1 MVIEYP
7 YITHLDLTE
16 QTYRFL
22 KDRILK
28 REINAGEKI
37 LVEEIAHGLRVSRT
51 PVVNALKML
60 ESDGLVEILPRRGT
74 FVTHLNARDVA
85 ELFEIRLIIE
95 LHAAEQIF
103 QEGKINLFLDAIE
116 RPMSQMQGAIAEDDY
131 IDYEA
136 FISGDRDMHMNLVR
150 FLNNRRLIQIYSDLN
165 VHMQVARAHYL
176 DTVENAL
183 QAQREHEDML
193 NAIQGKDLNALKKA
207 LKDHINNVK
216 ARIQTLL
223 EERGGKI

>member
-7 YITHLDLTE
+7 SIKHLDLTE

-28 REINAGEKI
+28 REIQPGGKI
-37 LVEEIAHGLRVSRT
+37 SVEEVARGLGVSRT

-60 ESDGLVEILPRRGT
+60 ESDDLVEIYPRRGT

-95 LHAAEQIF
+95 LHAAEQVF
-103 QEGKINLFLDAIE
+103 YEGKITLFLDVIE
-116 RPMSQMQGAIAEDDY
+116 RPMLQMQGAIAEGDY
-131 IDYEA
+131 VDYEA

-165 VHMQVARAHYL
+165 VHMQVARVHYL

-183 QAQREHEDML
+183 QAQREHEAML
-193 NAIQGKDLNALKKA
+193 NAINARDLNALKKD
-207 LKDHINNVK
+207 LSDHINNVRG
-216 ARIQTLL
+216 RILTLL
-223 EERGGKI
+223 EEHGGKI

>member
-22 KDRILK
+22 KDRILR
-28 REINAGEKI
+28 REINPGEKI
-37 LVEEIAHGLRVSRT
+37 LVEEIARGLRVSRT

-95 LHAAEQIF
+95 LHAAEQVF

-131 IDYEA
+131 VDYEA

-193 NAIQGKDLNALKKA
+193 NAIHGRDLNALKKA
-207 LKDHINNVK
+207 LTDHINNVK